1 MLLHTSCNSIY
12 NPLMFLIGDCCGCAR
27 VASDPDLIQSKC
39 LGWEWLHAWESPMRI
54 WLQVDNHRSQCSVLH
69 IYTRWAVHVLHELRD
84 IHTVLAI
91 HQPHNLACQGPK
103 CVVAGSSEN
112 ILSKLGK
119 LYLYLI
125 LFVKVLVK
133 QTWLMYRTAP
143 PSLWL
148 SAEDRLLNSRQDMN
162 RVRSESGGHPLS
174 LCCHDLADTDT
185 FVYIFLL

>member
-1 MLLHTSCNSIY
+1 MASCMGKSDADSDCKLTITDHSAVSCIY
-12 NPLMFLIGDCCGCAR
+12 
-27 VASDPDLIQSKC
+27 K
-39 LGWEWLHAWESPMRI
+39 
-54 WLQVDNHRSQCSVLH
+54 
-69 IYTRWAVHVLHELRD
+69 RWAVHVLHDLWD

-103 CVVAGSSEN
+103 CVVAGSTEN
-112 ILSKLGK
+112 ILLKLGK

-133 QTWLMYRTAP
+133 HSHMINVPHRTAP
-143 PSLWL
+143 PSLRL